1 MMKTVYVV
9 KSQTSSGISKN
20 YGSYHFPLT
29 ARPPTKMAEKIAA
42 KNKNVSQIG
51 LSTHNQD
58 HEINPVAFN
67 TTSTSVK
74 ATIGSIPDRPD
85 RLDFF
90 SIHISPRKFDL
101 LWYVEYIIFSNQRT
115 SLYDFAT
122 APCRLAA
129 KIVIYNVINEIQN
142 IVDMVNG
149 IP

>member
-90 SIHISPRKFDL
+90 SMHISPRKFDL
-101 LWYVEYIIFSNQRT
+101 LW
-115 SLYDFAT
+115 
-122 APCRLAA
+122 
-129 KIVIYNVINEIQN
+129 
-142 IVDMVNG
+142 
-149 IP
+149 

>member
-9 KSQTSSGISKN
+9 KSQTSSGISKK

-58 HEINPVAFN
+58 HE
-67 TTSTSVK
+67 
-74 ATIGSIPDRPD
+74 D

-101 LWYVEYIIFSNQRT
+101 LW
-115 SLYDFAT
+115 
-122 APCRLAA
+122 
-129 KIVIYNVINEIQN
+129 
-142 IVDMVNG
+142 
-149 IP
+149 

>member
-67 TTSTSVK
+67 TASTSVK

-85 RLDFF
+85 RLDFSPYTYHLENLIYCGKL
-90 SIHISPRKFDL
+90 SISYFLIKEHPYTILQQP
-101 LWYVEYIIFSNQRT
+101 
-115 SLYDFAT
+115 
-122 APCRLAA
+122 LA
-129 KIVIYNVINEIQN
+129 
-142 IVDMVNG
+142 D
-149 IP
+149 